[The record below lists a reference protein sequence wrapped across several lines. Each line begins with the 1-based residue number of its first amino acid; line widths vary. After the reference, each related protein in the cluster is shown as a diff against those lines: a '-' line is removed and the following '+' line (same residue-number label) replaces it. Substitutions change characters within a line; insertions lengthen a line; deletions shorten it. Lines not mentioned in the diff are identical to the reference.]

1 MLHDMLMIIA
11 IYGIICLSDCL
22 SDCFTAIGL
31 KPSSLFVS
39 VFIAQDTLQI
49 LFSFMVFMRQK
60 CDKALNV
67 AGVGRIAG
75 PGKVD
80 MQTRQSNTGAEWCKF
95 QEHRKD
101 YQTLSNIIKDYQRW
115 SKIVERFSLHVLHVL
130 HCITSLWSTFGATT
144 IKAETWQAIVVS
156 PSSVFSFLFFLY
168 NLQTYRYDPLC
179 MYVSLYVI
187 VDDHILAGPR
197 R

>member
-11 IYGIICLSDCL
+11 IYSIICLSDCL

-75 PGKVD
+75 PGEVD

-101 YQTLSNIIKDYQRW
+101 YQTLSNIIKDYQRL
-115 SKIVERFSLHVLHVL
+115 SKMIKDCRTLQSACSACSALH
-130 HCITSLWSTFGATT
+130 
-144 IKAETWQAIVVS
+144 
-156 PSSVFSFLFFLY
+156 
-168 NLQTYRYDPLC
+168 
-179 MYVSLYVI
+179 
-187 VDDHILAGPR
+187 HILMVHFWRHDDKGRDLTSHRGVAIIR
-197 R
+197 LQLSLLST